1 MNTIDISPTKT
12 IVKLELCE
20 AQLSVLERGHHLAEG
35 KVFLCSSDQSRWH
48 DHHLRGSNG
57 FENGMSAYPKIPWFS
72 RCVPIDGSQFLGYP
86 YAQTN
91 PMWFSIF
98 GEKDWDFTRQKWCA
112 TIRAGFLEKHYGNS
126 WSSRLQEMIQE
137 IWWNYI
143 LQCTVYM
150 YSHLD

>member
-57 FENGMSAYPKIPWFS
+57 FENGMSAYPKIPWVFS
-72 RCVPIDGSQFLGYP
+72 LCPHWWFAIFRVSLCSDKPHVVLHLWRKRLRFHPSEMVRN
-86 YAQTN
+86 N
-91 PMWFSIF
+91 PSRFSWETLWKF
-98 GEKDWDFTRQKWCA
+98 
-112 TIRAGFLEKHYGNS
+112 
-126 WSSRLQEMIQE
+126 MIQSIAKKWFKKYGE
-137 IWWNYI
+137 IIYCNVLYI
-143 LQCTVYM
+143 CIPI
-150 YSHLD
+150 